1 MTKKTFW
8 RGRNIALISIGA
20 LVIIGVGWG
29 VLSARKPKVLKT
41 APVERGSVVSEISG
55 TGKVVPVSNIDLAF
69 ERSGRVTAV
78 YTKVGAK
85 VAKGERLAE
94 LENADLR
101 AQLAQA
107 QGNVRSQRARLE
119 ELQVGTRPEQIR
131 IKETELAKSK
141 QDLDNLYGNVK
152 DLVSDGF
159 AKSDDA
165 VRGKIADL
173 FLNAETPSPKLSFQ
187 TTNSQAEIDV
197 LSLRVKVGSELSL
210 WRSEISSLSYTASQ
224 ETLTLALESAR
235 ARTGSVNDLLA
246 KALDAVDGSLTLSET
261 TKSTY
266 KTNINTARTSVNAIR
281 TSLTAQM
288 QSIASQK
295 SIIMRVEQELALQ
308 RAGSTKEQIDAQKAQ
323 VDQAEANALY
333 ALSQLEKTILRAPFA
348 GKVTKSEKSAG
359 DIVTVNEGVV
369 SLIGA
374 GKFQIKVNIAESDI
388 AKIKT
393 GNIASV
399 TFDAYGSDAVFEA
412 AVVQVDLSETV
423 IDNVATYKT
432 VLEFSK
438 EDAKIISGLTANVN
452 ILNERKD
459 SILFVYS
466 RNIISENGKKFV
478 KHLKNIET
486 MEVEQLEV
494 QIGLR
499 GTDGKTEILSGIAE
513 GDLVVIE

>member
-8 RGRNIALISIGA
+8 RARNIVLIAIGA
-20 LVIIGVGWG
+20 IVLLGIIFGVIA
-29 VLSARKPKVLKT
+29 SRKPKAVKT
-41 APVERGSVVSEISG
+41 SPVERGNIVSEISG
-55 TGKVVPVSNIDLAF
+55 TGKVVPVANIDLAF
-69 ERSGRVTAV
+69 ERAGRITAV
-78 YTKVGAK
+78 YKKVGAN
-85 VAKGERLAE
+85 VGKGEKLAE
-94 LENADLR
+94 IENADLR

-107 QGNVRSQRARLE
+107 QANVRSQQARLE

-141 QDLDNLYGNVK
+141 QDLDNLYGGIK
-152 DLVSDGF
+152 DLANDAF

-165 VRGKIADL
+165 VRGKIADF
-173 FLNAETPSPKLSFQ
+173 FLNAETPNPKLSFQ

-197 LSLRVKVGSELSL
+197 VALRVRVGNELTL
-210 WRSEISSLSYTASQ
+210 WRSELSNLTYTATP
-224 ETLTLALESAR
+224 EVLVTALESAR
-235 ARTGSVNDLLA
+235 VRTGLVNDLLA

-261 TKSTY
+261 TKTTY

-281 TSLTAQM
+281 TSLTSQI

-295 SIIMRVEQELALQ
+295 STITRVEQELALQ

-323 VDQAEANALY
+323 VDQAQANALY

-359 DIVTVNEGVV
+359 DIVAANESVV
-369 SLIGA
+369 SVIGA
-374 GKFQIKVNIAESDI
+374 GKYQIEVNIAESDI
-388 AKIKT
+388 AKIKV
-393 GNIASV
+393 GNTASV
-399 TFDAYGSDAVFEA
+399 TFDAYGSDVVFEA
-412 AVVQVDLSETV
+412 VVVQVDLSETV

-459 SILFVYS
+459 NVLFVYS
-466 RNIISENGKKFV
+466 RNIISENGAKYIKR
-478 KHLKNIET
+478 LKDEKT
-486 MEVEQLEV
+486 METEQLEIK
-494 QIGLR
+494 IGLR
-499 GTDGKTEILSGIAE
+499 GTDGKTEVISGIAE
-513 GDLVVIE
+513 GDSVVTE

>member
-8 RGRNIALISIGA
+8 RARNIVLIS
-20 LVIIGVGWG
+20 VG
-29 VLSARKPKVLKT
+29 VLVLLAIGFGIISSRKPKAVKT
-41 APVERGSVVSEISG
+41 SPVEHGSVVSEISG
-55 TGKVVPVSNIDLAF
+55 TGKVVPVANIDLAF
-69 ERSGRVTAV
+69 ERAGRITAI

-85 VAKGERLAE
+85 VGKGDRLAE

-107 QGNVRSQRARLE
+107 QANVRAQQARLE
-119 ELQVGTRPEQIR
+119 ELQAGTRPEQIR

-141 QDLDNLYGNVK
+141 QDLENLYGGAK
-152 DLVSDGF
+152 DLANDAF

-173 FLNAETPSPKLSFQ
+173 FLNAETPNPKLSFQ

-197 LSLRVKVGSELSL
+197 VALRSKVGAELNT
-210 WRSEISSLSYTASQ
+210 WRAELGLLSYGASQ
-224 ETLTLALESAR
+224 ETLASALESAR
-235 ARTGSVNDLLA
+235 TRSGLVNDLLA

-261 TKSTY
+261 TKTTY
-266 KTNINTARTSVNAIR
+266 KTNINTARTSVNAVR
-281 TSLTAQM
+281 TALTSQI
-288 QSIASQK
+288 QNIASQK
-295 SIIMRVEQELALQ
+295 STITRVEQELALQ

-323 VDQAEANALY
+323 VDQAQANALY

-359 DIVTVNEGVV
+359 DIVSANESVV

-374 GKFQIKVNIAESDI
+374 GKYQIEVNIAESDI
-388 AKIKT
+388 AKIKV
-393 GNIASV
+393 GNLASV
-399 TFDAYGSDAVFEA
+399 TFDAYGSDVIFNAS
-412 AVVQVDLSETV
+412 VVQVDLSETV

-432 VLEFSK
+432 VLEFSQ

-459 SILFVYS
+459 NVLFVYS
-466 RNIISENGKKFV
+466 RNIISENGAKYIQR
-478 KHLKNIET
+478 LKDEKT
-486 MEVEQLEV
+486 METERLE
-494 QIGLR
+494 IKTGLR
-499 GTDGKTEILSGIAE
+499 GTDGKTEIISGIAE
-513 GDLVVIE
+513 GDLVVTE